1 MNAKFTILSLAAL
14 LLLNSCEKIA
24 MNPKPGENNVQIFD
38 EYAKISI
45 DKFGLQ
51 EVKGIDLAS
60 LADSIRPYITNELT
74 EAELFDY
81 MGILTARMQ
90 EGHTKLEDLEG
101 EYYAGYYY
109 YLGYQ
114 QAFDFFI
121 TENHYYG
128 ENANPNVQLISPA
141 GSFFKIQYGFL
152 PQDSEIGYI
161 RINNFELDIS
171 DTQLDQ
177 MMSYLK
183 DAKGLIIDVRGNLGG
198 FINLASRLASYFTDK
213 EVLYAKNYIKN
224 GPGPND
230 FAVSEMKLIPANSQF
245 RYMNDVIVLHDR
257 ITFSSGS
264 LFSIMMYSLDHVT
277 TIGQTFGGGTGEII
291 DGFLSNGW
299 RYTMSTSN
307 LLDSEGRPTDNG
319 IEADIPMII
328 NPADSTTDAIIERA
342 ILELQ

>member
-1 MNAKFTILSLAAL
+1 MNAKYTILILAAL
-14 LLLNSCEKIA
+14 LSLNSCEKIA
-24 MNPKPGENNVQIFD
+24 MHSKPGENNIQIFD
-38 EYAKISI
+38 EYAQISI

-60 LADSIRPYITNELT
+60 LADSIRPYITDELT
-74 EAELFDY
+74 KAELFDY
-81 MGILTARMQ
+81 MGILTTRMR

-101 EYYAGYYY
+101 NYYAEYLY
-109 YLGYQ
+109 YLGYP
-114 QAFDFFI
+114 QAFNFFI

-128 ENANPNVQLISPA
+128 ENANPNVKLITPA

-161 RINNFELDIS
+161 RIANFELDIS
-171 DTQLDQ
+171 DTELDQ

-224 GPGPND
+224 GPGPNE
-230 FAVSEMKLIPANSQF
+230 FAMSEMKLTPANSQF

-307 LLDSEGRPTDNG
+307 LVDSEGRPTDNG

-328 NPADSTTDAIIERA
+328 NPTDSTKDAIIERA